1 MGFRGGSRR
10 AEWLLLAA
18 VAAACGDSWPI
29 KAAAKAGA
37 TAGEDRPLVVEFSTT
52 WCGPCQHF
60 ARYTL
65 ADERVKRAL
74 DDVRFLRMDGDEE
87 SAEARRCGV
96 QGYPTFVAIDE
107 DGKVVAKMKGSVGPV
122 KFIDFLQWGAPNAFD
137 EAQIARRMA
146 TRPSVRGLLYEARL
160 HAMKGHM
167 REARAAY
174 RKALA
179 TAPDAAH
186 KIDIEW
192 ELTLLDSTGGSL
204 ADLAARAA
212 RFAIDHPDAANTLA
226 AAEVALASGRLPPD
240 QLAALAGRLLAV
252 HANDGE
258 ALNELAYALM
268 TAGAL
273 DHALAA
279 ARRQVELAP
288 GEANP
293 HDTLAEVYNLRGE
306 RAAAVASADRAIAL
320 AQHSDS
326 RDAFERNRER
336 FADGARDPG
345 LSLERVKQQVNQV
358 LRRYRIVP

>member
-1 MGFRGGSRR
+1 MGLWGVGLR
-10 AEWLLLAA
+10 ALAA
-18 VAAACGDSWPI
+18 VSAACGDSWPI
-29 KAAAKAGA
+29 KAAAKAGS

-52 WCGPCQHF
+52 WCGPCEHF

-74 DDVRFLRMDGDEE
+74 DDVRFLRVDGDDEPG
-87 SAEARRCGV
+87 EARRCGV
-96 QGYPTFVAIDE
+96 RGYPTFVAID
-107 DGKVVAKMKGSVGPV
+107 DSGKVVAKMTGAVGPV

-137 EAQIARRMA
+137 EVEIARRMTA
-146 TRPSVRGLLYEARL
+146 RPSVRGLLYQARL
-160 HAMKGHM
+160 HAMHGYM
-167 REARAAY
+167 REASAAY
-174 RKALA
+174 RKALDA
-179 TAPDAAH
+179 APDPAH

-192 ELTLLDSTGGSL
+192 ELTLLESTGGSL

-212 RFAIDHPDAANTLA
+212 RFAMAHPDAANTLA
-226 AAEVALASGRLPPD
+226 AAEVALASRRLPPD
-240 QLAALAGRLLAV
+240 QLAALAARLLAV

-258 ALNELAYALM
+258 ALNELAYGFL

-273 DHALAA
+273 DHALTA

-288 GEANP
+288 DEANP
-293 HDTLAEVYNLRGE
+293 RDTLAEVYNLRGE

-345 LSLERVKQQVNQV
+345 RSLEGVKQQVNQV